1 MLNQRP
7 SREYFLLGIW
17 SYSESFGVTRYG
29 KGAAIA
35 VIMVL
40 LLLALTFFYV
50 RQMLKAV
57 GP

>member
-1 MLNQRP
+1 
-7 SREYFLLGIW
+7 
-17 SYSESFGVTRYG
+17 VTRYG

-35 VIMVL
+35 VVMVL